1 MVTKPMLMLVNY
13 TYATCT
19 LNQQMYNF
27 DSAYTQLYCMC
38 GTTLFMSVD
47 L

>member
-1 MVTKPMLMLVNY
+1 MLMLVNY
-13 TYATCT
+13 TDATRT

-27 DSAYTQLYCMC
+27 DSTYTQLYCMW
-38 GTTLFMSVD
+38 GTTLFMSAD